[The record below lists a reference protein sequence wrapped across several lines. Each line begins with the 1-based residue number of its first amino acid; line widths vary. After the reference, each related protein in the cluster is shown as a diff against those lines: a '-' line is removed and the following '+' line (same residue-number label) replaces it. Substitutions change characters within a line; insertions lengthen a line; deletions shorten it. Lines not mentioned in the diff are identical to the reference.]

1 MLSALPQHR
10 LETYADPADSLQVFE
25 GPSRADLVPL
35 VDAHGETHR
44 AAPLNDRG
52 VTVPI
57 ADTDD
62 YPSLLAVRQNRD
74 PIVGTTKGPVWNN
87 YQIDRTSVIYEKRV
101 SNTISLRWCAC
112 T

>member
-62 YPSLLAVRQNRD
+62 YPSLLALRQRSEEHTSELQSLMRISYAVFCLKKKNRD
-74 PIVGTTKGPVWNN
+74 LLS
-87 YQIDRTSVIYEKRV
+87 R
-101 SNTISLRWCAC
+101 
-112 T
+112 

>member
-25 GPSRADLVPL
+25 GHSRADLVPL

-52 VTVPI
+52 VTVPL
-57 ADTDD
+57 ADPDAS
-62 YPSLLAVRQNRD
+62 PSLLALRQHREPLVGRPNDPVGKIGRESGRD
-74 PIVGTTKGPVWNN
+74 GRCK
-87 YQIDRTSVIYEKRV
+87 
-101 SNTISLRWCAC
+101 
-112 T
+112 